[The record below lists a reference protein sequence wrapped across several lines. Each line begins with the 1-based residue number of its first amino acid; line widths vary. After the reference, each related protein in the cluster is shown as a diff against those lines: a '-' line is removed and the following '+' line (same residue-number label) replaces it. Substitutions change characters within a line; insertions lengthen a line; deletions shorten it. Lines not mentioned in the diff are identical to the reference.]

1 MYKNIQRVIWI
12 QEHKRKKRE
21 IMQRER
27 HDKFAHRLN
36 DLTLKKQSSK
46 TIKTQSRTIIKNN
59 YQRQSKLN
67 Q

>member
-36 DLTLKKQSSK
+36 DLTLKKVPSGVANCRNLPFGGTASK
-46 TIKTQSRTIIKNN
+46 TQECVF
-59 YQRQSKLN
+59 Q
-67 Q
+67 